1 MKIKEPTEETEEEKE
16 IKLLVDDIYEYEEKI
31 LEINTYLEKNKSQN
45 SEANII
51 SLKKKENSYKDKLN
65 LIKIKSN
72 DEIKKKQNMIE
83 AKKKILKD
91 IENQI
96 SSYISKLSE
105 FNTLSFN
112 SLIMTKYIIS
122 NNINEFLTKEQ
133 IDNIINSSM
142 KEENIIIEE
151 KGNENKKEN
160 MNEEIEKIKNK
171 INEIKEN
178 LLMMKEEKK
187 GINDEIIE
195 LISKKETVDSLV
207 KSSLINLYEN
217 TNYNNNNIIP
227 EIQIYE
233 LNFSDTNKI
242 AKDICDELYEVF
254 DIKNKEKNKNKIS
267 NKELSLNISSIK
279 LKNEEDNTFN
289 KKNLEILIKSELDT
303 FLLNQIKNKEI
314 INNLMNNLC
323 IIISTKLQ
331 LLNVEDI
338 SSDKLKAYLLYYF
351 ESIYYDNIIENKF
364 KFINKEYK
372 IIKKEKKKNLENLKD
387 ELSLLE
393 NKNSEIKNKNNKSQ
407 NNKNRN
413 EINLTNNEQEYIRI
427 CSKGNSLLKQKE
439 ELVIVINNL
448 EKEIENIKIENQ
460 EEIEKIGTE
469 LNIIKEE
476 INNLT
481 NNEEKKK
488 VKLQNDIIN
497 YRKIIS
503 DKFDS
508 IKKQLQNYKNKYGSN
523 LGIYNRL
530 IDGINETI
538 KLIYKENNNSDNIL
552 KEEKN
557 VNVNDMIINKNNYNI
572 INKLISLTK
581 GSECYFREISNMYIK
596 YNPIEN
602 MNKKLCES
610 PFYFSK
616 AILNLNKSYDG
627 ISFNS
632 NNLNYYYNI
641 GQIDNTIMNSNLK
654 VIIDIH
660 RDYRKFINNKNNK
673 NTTMIDFIKKEK
685 EKFLNYSD
693 EFIEKCAMNKF
704 FNFSLLINEGR
715 RIEIVLCNYDDFK
728 LWING
733 FAFIIKNKK
742 QILDMNKNI
751 INK

>member
-142 KEENIIIEE
+142 KEENKIIEE
-151 KGNENKKEN
+151 KGKENKKEN

-217 TNYNNNNIIP
+217 SNYNNSNIIP

-303 FLLNQIKNKEI
+303 FLLNQIK
-314 INNLMNNLC
+314 
-323 IIISTKLQ
+323 
-331 LLNVEDI
+331 
-338 SSDKLKAYLLYYF
+338 
-351 ESIYYDNIIENKF
+351 
-364 KFINKEYK
+364 
-372 IIKKEKKKNLENLKD
+372 
-387 ELSLLE
+387 
-393 NKNSEIKNKNNKSQ
+393 
-407 NNKNRN
+407 
-413 EINLTNNEQEYIRI
+413 
-427 CSKGNSLLKQKE
+427 
-439 ELVIVINNL
+439 
-448 EKEIENIKIENQ
+448 
-460 EEIEKIGTE
+460 
-469 LNIIKEE
+469 
-476 INNLT
+476 
-481 NNEEKKK
+481 
-488 VKLQNDIIN
+488 
-497 YRKIIS
+497 
-503 DKFDS
+503 
-508 IKKQLQNYKNKYGSN
+508 
-523 LGIYNRL
+523 
-530 IDGINETI
+530 
-538 KLIYKENNNSDNIL
+538 
-552 KEEKN
+552 
-557 VNVNDMIINKNNYNI
+557 
-572 INKLISLTK
+572 
-581 GSECYFREISNMYIK
+581 
-596 YNPIEN
+596 
-602 MNKKLCES
+602 
-610 PFYFSK
+610 
-616 AILNLNKSYDG
+616 
-627 ISFNS
+627 
-632 NNLNYYYNI
+632 
-641 GQIDNTIMNSNLK
+641 
-654 VIIDIH
+654 
-660 RDYRKFINNKNNK
+660 
-673 NTTMIDFIKKEK
+673 
-685 EKFLNYSD
+685 
-693 EFIEKCAMNKF
+693 
-704 FNFSLLINEGR
+704 
-715 RIEIVLCNYDDFK
+715 
-728 LWING
+728 
-733 FAFIIKNKK
+733 
-742 QILDMNKNI
+742 
-751 INK
+751 

>member
-45 SEANII
+45 SEANIT

-142 KEENIIIEE
+142 KEENKIIEE

-233 LNFSDTNKI
+233 LNFNDTNKI

-289 KKNLEILIKSELDT
+289 KKNLEI
-303 FLLNQIKNKEI
+303 
-314 INNLMNNLC
+314 
-323 IIISTKLQ
+323 
-331 LLNVEDI
+331 
-338 SSDKLKAYLLYYF
+338 
-351 ESIYYDNIIENKF
+351 
-364 KFINKEYK
+364 
-372 IIKKEKKKNLENLKD
+372 
-387 ELSLLE
+387 
-393 NKNSEIKNKNNKSQ
+393 
-407 NNKNRN
+407 
-413 EINLTNNEQEYIRI
+413 
-427 CSKGNSLLKQKE
+427 
-439 ELVIVINNL
+439 
-448 EKEIENIKIENQ
+448 
-460 EEIEKIGTE
+460 
-469 LNIIKEE
+469 
-476 INNLT
+476 
-481 NNEEKKK
+481 
-488 VKLQNDIIN
+488 
-497 YRKIIS
+497 
-503 DKFDS
+503 
-508 IKKQLQNYKNKYGSN
+508 
-523 LGIYNRL
+523 
-530 IDGINETI
+530 
-538 KLIYKENNNSDNIL
+538 
-552 KEEKN
+552 
-557 VNVNDMIINKNNYNI
+557 
-572 INKLISLTK
+572 
-581 GSECYFREISNMYIK
+581 
-596 YNPIEN
+596 
-602 MNKKLCES
+602 
-610 PFYFSK
+610 
-616 AILNLNKSYDG
+616 
-627 ISFNS
+627 
-632 NNLNYYYNI
+632 
-641 GQIDNTIMNSNLK
+641 
-654 VIIDIH
+654 
-660 RDYRKFINNKNNK
+660 
-673 NTTMIDFIKKEK
+673 
-685 EKFLNYSD
+685 
-693 EFIEKCAMNKF
+693 
-704 FNFSLLINEGR
+704 
-715 RIEIVLCNYDDFK
+715 
-728 LWING
+728 
-733 FAFIIKNKK
+733 
-742 QILDMNKNI
+742 
-751 INK
+751 

>member
-45 SEANII
+45 SEANIT

-142 KEENIIIEE
+142 KEENKIIEE
-151 KGNENKKEN
+151 KGKENKKEN

-217 TNYNNNNIIP
+217 SNYNNSNIIP

-351 ESIYYDNIIENKF
+351 KSIYYDNIIENKF

-460 EEIEKIGTE
+460 EEIEKIETE

-552 KEEKN
+552 KEGKN
-557 VNVNDMIINKNNYNI
+557 ENVNDMIINKNNYNI

-596 YNPIEN
+596 YNPIES

>member
-142 KEENIIIEE
+142 KEENKIIEE
-151 KGNENKKEN
+151 KGKENKKEN

-217 TNYNNNNIIP
+217 SNYNNSNIIP

-233 LNFSDTNKI
+233 LNFNDTNKI

-351 ESIYYDNIIENKF
+351 KSIYYDNIIENKF

-460 EEIEKIGTE
+460 EEIEKIETE

-552 KEEKN
+552 KEGKN
-557 VNVNDMIINKNNYNI
+557 ENVNDMIINKNNYNI

>member
-1 MKIKEPTEETEEEKE
+1 MKMKEPTEETEEEKE

-45 SEANII
+45 SEANIT

-142 KEENIIIEE
+142 KEENKIIEE
-151 KGNENKKEN
+151 KGKENKKEN

-217 TNYNNNNIIP
+217 SNYNNSNIIP

-351 ESIYYDNIIENKF
+351 KSIYYDNIIENKF

-460 EEIEKIGTE
+460 EEIEKIETE

-530 IDGINETI
+530 IDGINDTI

-552 KEEKN
+552 KEGKN
-557 VNVNDMIINKNNYNI
+557 ENVNDMIINKNNYNI

-596 YNPIEN
+596 YNPIES

-660 RDYRKFINNKNNK
+660 RDYRKYINNKNNK
-673 NTTMIDFIKKEK
+673 NITMIDFIKKEK
-685 EKFLNYSD
+685 TKFLNYSD
-693 EFIEKCAMNKF
+693 EFIEKCALNKF

-742 QILDMNKNI
+742 QILDINKNI

>member
-65 LIKIKSN
+65 LNKIKSN

-142 KEENIIIEE
+142 KEENKIIEE

-217 TNYNNNNIIP
+217 SNYNNSNIIP

-351 ESIYYDNIIENKF
+351 KSIYYDNIIENKF

-460 EEIEKIGTE
+460 EEIEKIETE

-557 VNVNDMIINKNNYNI
+557 ENDMIINKNNYNI

>member
-45 SEANII
+45 SEANIT

-142 KEENIIIEE
+142 KEENKIIEE
-151 KGNENKKEN
+151 KGKENKKEN

-217 TNYNNNNIIP
+217 SNYNNSNIIP

-323 IIISTKLQ
+323 IIICTKLQ

-351 ESIYYDNIIENKF
+351 KSIYYDNIIENKF

-413 EINLTNNEQEYIRI
+413 EINLTNNEKEYIRI

-460 EEIEKIGTE
+460 EEIEKIETE

-508 IKKQLQNYKNKYGSN
+508 IKRQLQNYKNKYGSN

-530 IDGINETI
+530 IDGINDTI

-552 KEEKN
+552 KEEKIE
-557 VNVNDMIINKNNYNI
+557 NDMIINKNNYNI

-596 YNPIEN
+596 YNPIES

-742 QILDMNKNI
+742 QILEMNKSI

>member
-142 KEENIIIEE
+142 KEENKIIEE
-151 KGNENKKEN
+151 KGKENKKEN

-217 TNYNNNNIIP
+217 SNYNNSNIIP

-338 SSDKLKAYLLYYF
+338 STDKLKAYLLYYF
-351 ESIYYDNIIENKF
+351 KSIYYDNIIENKF

-460 EEIEKIGTE
+460 EEIEKIETE

-557 VNVNDMIINKNNYNI
+557 ENDMIINKNNYNI

>member
-45 SEANII
+45 SEANIT

-142 KEENIIIEE
+142 KEENKIIEE

-217 TNYNNNNIIP
+217 SNYNNSNIIP

-351 ESIYYDNIIENKF
+351 KSIYYDNIIENKF

-460 EEIEKIGTE
+460 EEIEKIETE

-557 VNVNDMIINKNNYNI
+557 ENDMIINKNNYNI